1 MSDADATDRLT
12 EVANRFKVRNL
23 EGEYDPETGTGKAQC
38 PRCKNHHFVEF
49 HFDEDDPNYIAI
61 EPCDNGCLP
70 EDVIKLL
77 AIDETLAEW
86 VKAPGW
92 FERFEQTTRA
102 HLPHVLSSGE
112 KVNTDASAFLRLVG
126 IFEAR
131 GYNEGRGYRGNKPE
145 GRYRCPSCDA
155 RGDGHGVK
163 IEMGKDQPVVLF
175 CHSCKISCDKILT
188 ELDLTW
194 DDISKPLYDGDEE
207 LPDPS
212 WLRRGSKN
220 GKVDKSSLEGDE
232 NSVEDDEDFLAELL
246 SVNDIGSPVE
256 PEFFWGDEERDRIEA
271 SNLALIVGDSNVG
284 KGLMSAWLMAELS
297 KGTLPGCHLGN
308 PTGCIFI
315 SSEESYEKHT
325 RPRLDLLKADL
336 DKVRFFNYEDYGVNF
351 TFTNPKEAEMDR
363 RFKAWRAAGYRLVII
378 DPIGDFAKK
387 GFNSNSKDDVRGFLV
402 LIQKLAQK
410 HGITVIGLL
419 HTNKILDDFRRMI
432 QGSSA
437 WRAVPRSVTFIV
449 RDPENPYVRH
459 FFVEKLNNGRETT
472 DGESFEVQAEDYPG
486 FKRKVPRLS
495 WLADVVAP
503 SKEAWVTETQA
514 KNNGKGKSKTGKGD
528 KEERQKVLSEYLS
541 FHGGEMSGKDCV
553 AFLMERFGISRA
565 TAYRVPEGSFI
576 STGKTGDADAVWS
589 LKHRVGVRVEDDE

>member
-1 MSDADATDRLT
+1 MSDLDATLSGVAIRFDQNGLDVYMDEATERPISGQCPWHRDKEIQFQPDLIDPRFIVIEPCPSGCLPDEIIRQLDLGEWAKAPDWFTRTKETVKAQLAPTNQNDKEYSDDLT
-12 EVANRFKVRNL
+12 QYLRVIAVLEAQDYVGRSSDYSGNR
-23 EGEYDPETGTGKAQC
+23 GTGKYAC
-38 PRCKNHHFVEF
+38 PACK
-49 HFDEDDPNYIAI
+49 A
-61 EPCDNGCLP
+61 
-70 EDVIKLL
+70 
-77 AIDETLAEW
+77 
-86 VKAPGW
+86 
-92 FERFEQTTRA
+92 
-102 HLPHVLSSGE
+102 
-112 KVNTDASAFLRLVG
+112 AS
-126 IFEAR
+126 
-131 GYNEGRGYRGNKPE
+131 
-145 GRYRCPSCDA
+145 
-155 RGDGHGVK
+155 DGHGLRVSVGS
-163 IEMGKDQPVVLF
+163 EQPVIMY
-175 CHSCKISCDKILT
+175 CHSCRANPEEYLT
-188 ELDLTW
+188 ALNLTW
-194 DDISKPLYDGDEE
+194 DDICEPFKEE
-207 LPDPS
+207 VLPDPS

-220 GKVDKSSLEGDE
+220 SKVDKSSLEGDE

-246 SVNDIGSPVE
+246 SVDDIGSPVE

-495 WLADVVAP
+495 WLADEAAP